1 MAAGPEPL
9 APPLHWAWPV
19 AGSGRH
25 DIFGLEA
32 FTQRRMERKRKG
44 KAI

>member
-9 APPLHWAWPV
+9 APPLHWAWP
-19 AGSGRH
+19 AARSGRH

-32 FTQRRMERKRKG
+32 FTHRRMERKRKG